1 MRYYLII
8 TSTVIIVLTAYVCCK
23 NRALT
28 STNDVMLLSSIVKTF
43 GSERFNSDTHF
54 SIARCLM
61 SSGKSG
67 SGFGGFFYIIK
78 YEISL
83 NIHKCYISLISSLS
97 NFNLQYIHN
106 ITINNSLLFF

>member
-8 TSTVIIVLTAYVCCK
+8 TSTVIIVFTAYVCCK
-23 NRALT
+23 NRTLT
-28 STNDVMLLSSIVKTF
+28 STNDVILLSSIVKTF
-43 GSERFNSDTHF
+43 GSERLSSDIHF

-78 YEISL
+78 YKIIVL
-83 NIHKCYISLISSLS
+83 YI
-97 NFNLQYIHN
+97 
-106 ITINNSLLFF
+106 